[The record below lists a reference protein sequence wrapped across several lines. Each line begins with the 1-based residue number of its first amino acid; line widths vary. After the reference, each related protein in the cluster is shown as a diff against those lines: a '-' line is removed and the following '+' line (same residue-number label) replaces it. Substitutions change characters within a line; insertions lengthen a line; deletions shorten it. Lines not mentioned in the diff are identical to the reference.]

1 MAKQFSTSWKAWM
14 LLAGL
19 FFSHQVV
26 AENAPAPNGDYAY
39 FGFEP
44 DIVTNYIRKGP
55 SLGYIRLTAEIM
67 VAGNK
72 NLELVEHHAPLLR
85 AAVVEIFG
93 SQPEDKIKS
102 LAGREEIRRQCLM
115 TINDLLQQ
123 ETGQPLAADILFTKY
138 LYH

>member
-1 MAKQFSTSWKAWM
+1 MQKFLSSGIKSFA
-14 LLAGL
+14 LASVIL
-19 FFSHQVV
+19 SSYAAQ
-26 AENAPAPNGDYAY
+26 AENIPNPAEDYAY

-44 DIVTNYIRKGP
+44 DIVTNYIRKGS

-67 VAGNK
+67 VAGNS

-85 AAVVEIFG
+85 AALVEIFG
-93 SQPEDKIKS
+93 AQQEDKIKS
-102 LAGREEIRRQCLM
+102 LAGREEIRRQCLSI
-115 TINDLLQQ
+115 INELLQQ